1 MANLYNVPLQNSIQR
16 VLANTLT
23 SGETSTITFSVS
35 VSSVLQASASI
46 PGILVVDR
54 IDVNGN
60 LTPNNVEYISFTG
73 VSGSTV
79 TGLTRGLG
87 GTTAKGHSIG
97 AVVEFVPDVVWA
109 DAINDVFTTEH
120 NADGTHKTLSGI
132 SLASVTI
139 NNVTLAGNSLAS
151 LNLTTSVLNNN
162 TFTNGSLAS
171 VTIQNF
177 TTGANVQKLNYIS
190 TVSTTINLDLSTGNV
205 FDVAMTGNKTINFTN
220 SISNAS
226 LAQFFILRLYYTGSY
241 SATWGNTIRWPY
253 NIAPTQTSTA
263 GRADEFG
270 FKALTSSIFEGFIV
284 GQNYYD

>member
-23 SGETSTITFSVS
+23 DSETSTITFSVS
-35 VSSVLQASASI
+35 VSSVLQASADI

-54 IDVNGN
+54 VDVNGN

-120 NADGTHKTLSGI
+120 NADGIHKVIDWNTATDGATVTFDLSVYKKHRVTLGGNRTLALSNVSNGDTFIIALEQDATGGRTVTWFSGI
-132 SLASVTI
+132 RWSNGVAP
-139 NNVTLAGNSLAS
+139 TLA
-151 LNLTTSVLNNN
+151 
-162 TFTNGSLAS
+162 
-171 VTIQNF
+171 
-177 TTGANVQKLNYIS
+177 TGANKADVFGFIQIS
-190 TVSTTINLDLSTGNV
+190 TDN
-205 FDVAMTGNKTINFTN
+205 
-220 SISNAS
+220 
-226 LAQFFILRLYYTGSY
+226 Y
-241 SATWGNTIRWPY
+241 
-253 NIAPTQTSTA
+253 
-263 GRADEFG
+263 FG
-270 FKALTSSIFEGFIV
+270 FTV
-284 GQNYYD
+284 GDNL

>member
-35 VSSVLQASASI
+35 VSAVLQASATI

-54 IDVNGN
+54 IDSNGN

-79 TGLTRGLG
+79 TGLVRGLA
-87 GTTAKGHSIG
+87 GTSAIGHSIG
-97 AVVEFVPDVVWA
+97 AIVEFVPDVVWA
-109 DAINDVFTTEH
+109 DSLNDVITTQH
-120 NADGTHKTLSGI
+120 NADGTHKTLSEI
-132 SLASVTI
+132 SLVSVTI
-139 NNVTLAGNSLAS
+139 NNVNLAGNSLVS

-162 TFTNGSLAS
+162 TLTNGSLAS
-171 VTIQNF
+171 VTIQNYVSGGN
-177 TTGANVQKLNYIS
+177 TQKLTSIS
-190 TVSTTINLDLSTGNV
+190 TASTTINIDLSLGNV
-205 FDVAMTGNKTINFTN
+205 FEVIMNSSKTITFNN
-220 SISNAS
+220 AQSNAS
-226 LAQFFILRLYYTGSY
+226 LQQYFMLRMHYASLYSGTFS
-241 SATWGNTIRWPY
+241 NTIRWPQ
-253 NIAPTQTSTA
+253 NSAPIQTSTA

-270 FKALTSSIFEGFIV
+270 FKALSSSIFEGFIV